1 MRTLRSAR
9 TDVLC
14 PCVDVGACTVHGW
27 PPAANHSRERTCSS
41 DHLLLAGGGA
51 RSAPLTQC
59 LTSFNSSGVRT
70 YVLRVCVSSG
80 GGHAHAG
87 GGNHG
92 QEPVA
97 RPGAP
102 AAGGGRRFTFSRVLG
117 FSLPRS
123 PTASSPGR
131 WRVPGGFNFRAHS
144 PSASA
149 DRVPGFQFLRA
160 LPISISRQQG

>member
-1 MRTLRSAR
+1 VFLQAEAAR
-9 TDVLC
+9 MQ
-14 PCVDVGACTVHGW
+14 A
-27 PPAANHSRERTCSS
+27 
-41 DHLLLAGGGA
+41 
-51 RSAPLTQC
+51 
-59 LTSFNSSGVRT
+59 
-70 YVLRVCVSSG
+70 
-80 GGHAHAG
+80 AG

-92 QEPVA
+92 QESAPA
-97 RPGAP
+97 RPGAL
-102 AAGGGRRFTFSRVLG
+102 AAGGGWRFTFSRVLG

-123 PTASSPGR
+123 PTASSTGR